1 MSRHGREFNYNFNA
15 VSLISALVPR
25 ASLTTLNVMGASSDL
40 TYPRIF
46 NIGNLPWETSV
57 TPLNRVTRDKR
68 AIYHSK
74 TAPCNR
80 AYCLKCIH

>member
-15 VSLISALVPR
+15 VSLILALVPR

-57 TPLNRVTRDKR
+57 TPLNTVARGKR

-74 TAPCNR
+74 SAPCTPP
-80 AYCLKCIH
+80 APIV